1 MSAIEIPRATWAFK
15 LLSFNCGGS
24 DELVSSSAALKRRRY
39 RSENSVEPYSPSI
52 RFTALLPY
60 WSVRRASCAQ
70 SIIKGSY
77 KSERVQRLAFRDQSV
92 MSCKQLR
99 ENRDALQSWRRRQFC
114 FPRFQCDRKCSDDI
128 RRRSRAT
135 KRGSARYLRR
145 FSLEVP
151 CFSGGT
157 LAGILRSTVEASK
170 KPTPFAL
177 QQGAVRCIC
186 VDKRTRSIGCCWKS
200 KDMIFTLSKSWGAS
214 KSPPPFGS

>member
-15 LLSFNCGGS
+15 LLSFNCGDS

-52 RFTALLPY
+52 RFTALLPC
-60 WSVRRASCAQ
+60 WSVLCANCAQ

-99 ENRDALQSWRRRQFC
+99 ENRDPIQSWLRLTFL
-114 FPRFQCDRKCSDDI
+114 FPEISMRLECSDDI

-135 KRGSARYLRR
+135 KRGRARYLQR
-145 FSLEVP
+145 FSLEV
-151 CFSGGT
+151 FWQVS
-157 LAGILRSTVEASK
+157 SQVSWQVSWEALLK
-170 KPTPFAL
+170 HRKN
-177 QQGAVRCIC
+177 
-186 VDKRTRSIGCCWKS
+186 
-200 KDMIFTLSKSWGAS
+200 
-214 KSPPPFGS
+214 